1 MCEIFYYK
9 GKQNTVVRNLKQSF
23 NKIKHRGPDNSTF
36 INNKDIY
43 RYSRLSIINTSNE
56 GNQPLKLQINKKS
69 PGCYLICNGQIYNYK
84 ELALKHEIKFK

>member
-43 RYSRLSIINTSNE
+43 IGTQDYQL
-56 GNQPLKLQINKKS
+56 
-69 PGCYLICNGQIYNYK
+69 
-84 ELALKHEIKFK
+84 